1 MHINGAF
8 IPPLP
13 LFNVVTATIEYNS
26 LDDFTGTYSVA
37 PPSFV
42 GEVQLNL
49 KLVKPGVELKII
61 GMVDRPLPTKVP
73 VTGAA
78 KWVMD

>member
-1 MHINGAF
+1 MQLIGAF

-13 LFNVVTATIEYNS
+13 MFDVTTATIEYNS
-26 LDDFTGTYSVA
+26 LEDFAGTYSVT

-49 KLVKPGVELKII
+49 KLVKPGVELNII
-61 GMVDRPLPTKVP
+61 GAVNRPLPTKVP
-73 VTGAA
+73 VTGTA
-78 KWVMD
+78 KWVVD